1 MTKWFQIYLD
11 MLSGS
16 QSIGV
21 SASASV
27 LPMNTQDW
35 SPLGWTGWIS
45 LQSNGLKSLLQH
57 HSSKASIP
65 CPSAFFIVQLSHPY
79 MTTGKIPGL
88 IRWTFVSKVMS
99 LLFNTLSSLVMAF
112 FFWCWIWNS
121 NTLAT
126 WCKELTHSKRPWCWE
141 RLKAGREED
150 DRGWDGWMASPTRRT
165 WVWVSSRSWWW
176 TGRPGVLQSMG
187 SPRVGHDWATELNW
201 MRHVMHLEQP

>member
-1 MTKWFQIYLD
+1 
-11 MLSGS
+11 
-16 QSIGV
+16 
-21 SASASV
+21 
-27 LPMNTQDW
+27 MNIQDW
-35 SPLGWTGWIS
+35 FPLGLIGLIS

-126 WCKELTHSKRPWCWE
+126 WCKELTHWKRCWFLMLRKIEGGWRRRQQRMRWLDGITDSTDRSLSKLQE
-141 RLKAGREED
+141 MVKDREAW
-150 DRGWDGWMASPTRRT
+150 RAPVHG
-165 WVWVSSRSWWW
+165 SW
-176 TGRPGVLQSMG
+176 
-187 SPRVGHDWATELNW
+187 RVGHDWATFTSTKYTSVEKILW
-201 MRHVMHLEQP
+201 EMSLICF